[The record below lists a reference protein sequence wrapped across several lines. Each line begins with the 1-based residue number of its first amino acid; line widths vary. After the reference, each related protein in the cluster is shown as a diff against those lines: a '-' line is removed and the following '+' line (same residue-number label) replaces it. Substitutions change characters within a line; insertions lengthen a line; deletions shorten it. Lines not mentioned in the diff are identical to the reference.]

1 MRNNPF
7 TKTSRKAAAINDAK
21 WQAQH
26 AEDVAEQYLQEIAEF
41 VAQNPNAHENELLL
55 CCFNRLYD
63 VQGEIAAIK
72 NRLAAI

>member
-1 MRNNPF
+1 MKNNPF
-7 TKTSRKAAAINDAK
+7 VKTSRKAAAVHDAK

-41 VAQNPNAHENELLL
+41 IAQNPNERENELLT

-63 VQGEIAAIK
+63 VQREIAAVK
-72 NRLAAI
+72 ERLAAI